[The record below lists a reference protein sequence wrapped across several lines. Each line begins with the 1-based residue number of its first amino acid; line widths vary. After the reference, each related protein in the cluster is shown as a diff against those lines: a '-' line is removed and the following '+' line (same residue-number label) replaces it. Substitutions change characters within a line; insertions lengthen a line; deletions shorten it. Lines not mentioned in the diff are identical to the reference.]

1 MHSFIENI
9 IKNRRI
15 ILWGTGNTGKIFW
28 EKFHDKFPIFACTSN
43 EKDITP
49 IKQLNTIKWKEINP
63 DKDFI
68 IICSIYYEERRYQLM
83 CIDGF
88 EPNINFIKYSIFE
101 EIYEAGEKKKR
112 IIVAVGQ
119 CEIAEMCRA
128 LNMLSCFK
136 RRYAVLYFD
145 EQRVCRHGNKYNL
158 EETKECMRL
167 IKYADY
173 FIKPSA
179 LTPKIMENFLFLQKN
194 LGGQCQLITVSL
206 FNMDSYWAQDIA
218 KDRSTNKYY
227 VAKDG
232 RKLGAYIE
240 RDQVIEEFIDKDYS
254 VNKIM
259 DLICREDFFDYHT
272 VINNHK
278 NCIKRAQI
286 ADRVAD
292 IKMFDFIAQNF
303 NRIKLYCDRGH
314 FNENLLR
321 EYVKRILLFLGE
333 RESEKELSEK
343 DISGITQHVNELPI
357 YPSTAKILGLEW
369 VNKSTLYRQCR
380 YDGIKLVTFT
390 EYMESFIQ
398 YCQSAKEVLK
408 YSFWS

>member
-1 MHSFIENI
+1 
-9 IKNRRI
+9 
-15 ILWGTGNTGKIFW
+15 
-28 EKFHDKFPIFACTSN
+28 
-43 EKDITP
+43 
-49 IKQLNTIKWKEINP
+49 
-63 DKDFI
+63 
-68 IICSIYYEERRYQLM
+68 
-83 CIDGF
+83 
-88 EPNINFIKYSIFE
+88 
-101 EIYEAGEKKKR
+101 
-112 IIVAVGQ
+112 
-119 CEIAEMCRA
+119 
-128 LNMLSCFK
+128 
-136 RRYAVLYFD
+136 
-145 EQRVCRHGNKYNL
+145 
-158 EETKECMRL
+158 
-167 IKYADY
+167 
-173 FIKPSA
+173 
-179 LTPKIMENFLFLQKN
+179 
-194 LGGQCQLITVSL
+194 
-206 FNMDSYWAQDIA
+206 MDSYWAQDIA